1 MAKLTRLGDLERA
14 VMDHLWSSREPQTVR
29 QVHEA
34 LAAQRDLAYTTIMT
48 VLQRLAKKNL
58 VIQHRDDRAHRY
70 APMHGR
76 DELVAGLMVDALDQ
90 AADSGSREAALVH
103 FVERV
108 GADEAAALRRALAEL
123 ETKHANP
130 PIQWRSGLPLRDTDS
145 VSALAFTLVAL
156 LLVGPVPALLARA
169 AWPMRAPRAAIVL
182 WQSIA
187 LAAVLSAFSAG
198 IAIASRL
205 FVPGLDG
212 RPTATITSEI
222 RGPRLAVV
230 AALRRGVRAHAG
242 RRRAAGDLRAAGRD
256 RDPATPRAPSDARRP
271 GRQVARLGARPALR
285 HANDLRILDVEQP
298 LAYCLPGV
306 RSRVVVSEGT
316 LTTLSPNEVTAI
328 LSHERAHLR
337 ARHDL
342 VLEMF
347 TAVHAAFPRF
357 VRSANA
363 LDAVRLLVELLAD
376 DAAVRAA
383 GPTPLARALVACAA
397 GRTPSGAL
405 AAGGPTTVLRVRRLG
420 GRGNSIVLAITA
432 YLAAA
437 AVLVVPTVALA
448 VPWLTELHR
457 LFVA

>member
-1 MAKLTRLGDLERA
+1 M
-14 VMDHLWSSREPQTVR
+14 
-29 QVHEA
+29 
-34 LAAQRDLAYTTIMT
+34 
-48 VLQRLAKKNL
+48 
-58 VIQHRDDRAHRY
+58 
-70 APMHGR
+70 
-76 DELVAGLMVDALDQ
+76 
-90 AADSGSREAALVH
+90 
-103 FVERV
+103 
-108 GADEAAALRRALAEL
+108 
-123 ETKHANP
+123 
-130 PIQWRSGLPLRDTDS
+130 
-145 VSALAFTLVAL
+145 SALAFTLVAL
-156 LLVGPVPALLARA
+156 LLVGPVPAVLARA
-169 AWPMRAPRAAIVL
+169 TWPMRAPRASIVL

-205 FVPGLDG
+205 FVPGPDG

-222 RGPRLAVV
+222 EVLGWPLWIAYVSVFALTLLIGARLVVAVV
-230 AALRRGVRAHAG
+230 QVAIATR
-242 RRRAAGDLRAAGRD
+242 RRRAHHRMVVDLVGK
-256 RDPATPRAPSDARRP
+256 SQKS
-271 GRQVARLGARPALR
+271 GLR
-285 HANDLRILDVEQP
+285 VLDVAEP

-316 LTTLSPNEVTAI
+316 LTTLADKEIAAI

-363 LDAVRLLVELLAD
+363 LNAVRLLIELLAD
-376 DAAVRAA
+376 DAAVRAT

-397 GRTPSGAL
+397 GRTPAGAM

-420 GRGNSIVLAITA
+420 GGGNSIVLAMTA

-448 VPWLTELHR
+448 LPWLTELHR
-457 LFVA
+457 LFIV

>member
-1 MAKLTRLGDLERA
+1 
-14 VMDHLWSSREPQTVR
+14 
-29 QVHEA
+29 
-34 LAAQRDLAYTTIMT
+34 
-48 VLQRLAKKNL
+48 
-58 VIQHRDDRAHRY
+58 
-70 APMHGR
+70 
-76 DELVAGLMVDALDQ
+76 
-90 AADSGSREAALVH
+90 
-103 FVERV
+103 
-108 GADEAAALRRALAEL
+108 
-123 ETKHANP
+123 
-130 PIQWRSGLPLRDTDS
+130 

-169 AWPMRAPRAAIVL
+169 TWPMRAPRASIVL

-205 FVPGLDG
+205 FVPGADG

-222 RGPRLAVV
+222 EVLGWPLWITYVLVFALTLLIGARLMVAVV
-230 AALRRGVRAHAG
+230 QVAIATR
-242 RRRAAGDLRAAGRD
+242 RRRAHHRMVVDLVGK
-256 RDPATPRAPSDARRP
+256 SQKS
-271 GRQVARLGARPALR
+271 GLR
-285 HANDLRILDVEQP
+285 VLDVAEP

-316 LTTLSPNEVTAI
+316 LTTLADKEITAI

-363 LDAVRLLVELLAD
+363 LDAVRLLIEMLAD

-397 GRTPSGAL
+397 GRTPAGAL

-420 GRGNSIVLAITA
+420 GRGNSIAAAISA
-432 YLAAA
+432 YLAAV
-437 AVLVVPTVALA
+437 AVLVTPTVALA

-457 LFVA
+457 LFIA

>member
-1 MAKLTRLGDLERA
+1 
-14 VMDHLWSSREPQTVR
+14 
-29 QVHEA
+29 
-34 LAAQRDLAYTTIMT
+34 
-48 VLQRLAKKNL
+48 
-58 VIQHRDDRAHRY
+58 
-70 APMHGR
+70 
-76 DELVAGLMVDALDQ
+76 
-90 AADSGSREAALVH
+90 
-103 FVERV
+103 
-108 GADEAAALRRALAEL
+108 
-123 ETKHANP
+123 
-130 PIQWRSGLPLRDTDS
+130 

-169 AWPMRAPRAAIVL
+169 TWTMRAPRASIVL

-205 FVPGLDG
+205 FVPGADG

-222 RGPRLAVV
+222 EVLGWPLWIAYVLVLALTLLIGARLAVSVVQV
-230 AALRRGVRAHAG
+230 AIATR
-242 RRRAAGDLRAAGRD
+242 RRRAHHRMVVDLVGK
-256 RDPATPRAPSDARRP
+256 SQKS
-271 GRQVARLGARPALR
+271 GLR
-285 HANDLRILDVEQP
+285 VLDVAQP

-316 LTTLSPNEVTAI
+316 LTTLQDKEIAAI

-363 LDAVRLLVELLAD
+363 LDAVRLLIELLAD

-383 GPTPLARALVACAA
+383 GPTPLARALVACAS
-397 GRTPSGAL
+397 GRTPAGAL
-405 AAGGPTTVLRVRRLG
+405 AAGGPTTVLRVRRLC
-420 GRGNSIVLAITA
+420 GRGNSISLAMVA
-432 YLAAA
+432 YLSAA
-437 AVLVVPTVALA
+437 AVLVVPTIALA

-457 LFVA
+457 LFIA